1 VVAPGPELAEGEGW
15 VMEAKMKQVLC
26 AVGMT
31 VFLLSGNLWGQQW
44 GDWGGAANNS
54 TIGYRYRV
62 LNNRKTC
69 DLEFKDQNQRN
80 GYTTFDAAVDYQTT
94 TDTNSTAPNS
104 GNPDNTPPSNNRA
117 PNNTRVM
124 KTDGEHIVT
133 TTTHN
138 GSAQIPNCFVVNEVR
153 VSFIQRQ

>member
-1 VVAPGPELAEGEGW
+1 
-15 VMEAKMKQVLC
+15 MKQVLC

-44 GDWGGAANNS
+44 GDWVGAANDY

-62 LNNRKTC
+62 LNNRKAC
-69 DLEFKDQNQRN
+69 DLEFRDQNQRN

-94 TDTNSTAPNS
+94 ASDTNSTAPNS

-117 PNNTRVM
+117 PNNARVT

-138 GSAQIPNCFVVNEVR
+138 GSAQIPNCFVVKEVR